1 MGTVGAT
8 ASLSATAI
16 SLLFLALVAAQ
27 DVGPPPGDLGPPPI
41 GPPPVAE
48 ATTPPPLLYVPT
60 PPTCHPNDTCS
71 DRCGTWSPGTMCQC
85 DPKCRLFDDCCK
97 DVDTFCGGAGATDDI
112 ETASRPVVMADSCTW
127 RCGANILSGAAET
140 FCDCTESCV
149 GNGSCCSDHC
159 SASDG
164 DPPSDTARAVPNDTA
179 PYECLWN
186 GGTDSYVWMVA
197 SCPETWTDSVT
208 RKGCLRADVDYT
220 DVSDVIFYNPVSD
233 VTSDVAYRNVYCAV
247 CNGGHNVTF
256 WTLGISGNLELV
268 GSEEAKLN
276 ATIAAIQSGQGRAYF
291 RPPVK
296 TRECVPRK
304 TNYQSDQGGNC
315 FAELCAGHAAYVS
328 GDTGIYRNVYCAQ
341 CEGVHS
347 QELEVL
353 SCGMTSCRSCGG
365 ASQLH
370 LLSLTILFNFNP
382 LNTDSSSKCPPG
394 STYDLLSRQC
404 RQIIAEPT
412 QAPPGEICVDG
423 QTQVVSGGGISA
435 VGISIDSE
443 PCQEFISPN
452 LTVDN
457 CTDCDNPTPETH
469 PTTEAHHAEDN
480 VTGILNIALTALSA
494 VGGIVYLALCV
505 VTREYHSIPGRL
517 KMQLVITLTAAQ
529 SVFLGRV
536 VAQVSTAFC
545 YFVAVLGHYLFLAA
559 FLTMSALA
567 FDLHN
572 TFSRGISESRFN
584 SYRLYILYT
593 WLLPA
598 VVVGVTAFVDFCPC
612 ITTVSVGY
620 GGQACW
626 IGEPYALLAVFGGP
640 VALVLITNAIFMV
653 LTVVALQK
661 ATKAVSKIRRDKS
674 RSLLWV
680 YVRITVLLGFTWGL
694 GFAVSFVR
702 SLVLDYIFTVL
713 SAAQAFLVALAFVLN
728 RSMLRRCEAAFRR
741 NNSKSKNTH
750 ATQLGGGSRVSRRE
764 SPWRVT
770 SGSAN
775 SGFTSSTST
784 SDCHPN
790 PWPMSSD
797 SEQTIFGGASEMA
810 VFKSH
815 EKNFM

>member
-1 MGTVGAT
+1 MGTVRMT

-16 SLLFLALVAAQ
+16 ALMFLLAEVAAQ
-27 DVGPPPGDLGPPPI
+27 
-41 GPPPVAE
+41 
-48 ATTPPPLLYVPT
+48 
-60 PPTCHPNDTCS
+60 NDGS

-85 DPKCRLFDDCCK
+85 DPRCRLFDDCCK
-97 DVDTFCGGAGATDDI
+97 DVETFCGGSLTTDDL

-127 RCGANILSGAAET
+127 RCGPDVLSGAAET
-140 FCDCTESCV
+140 FCDCAESCV
-149 GNGSCCSDHC
+149 GNGTCCSDHC
-159 SASDG
+159 SAADGVPPG
-164 DPPSDTARAVPNDTA
+164 DPPRAVPNDTA

-197 SCPETWTDSVT
+197 SCPPAWTDGVT
-208 RKGCLRADVDYT
+208 REGCLRTDVDKT
-220 DVSDVIFYNPVSD
+220 DVNDVIFYNPVSD
-233 VTSDVAYRNVYCAV
+233 VTSDVAYRNVYCAA
-247 CNGGHNVTF
+247 CNGAHNVTF

-268 GSEEAKLN
+268 GSEEARLN
-276 ATIAAIQSGQGRAYF
+276 ATIAAIQSGQGRVYF
-291 RPPVK
+291 RPLVK

-304 TNYQSDQGGNC
+304 TNYRGDQGGHC

-341 CEGVHS
+341 CEGVHP

-353 SCGMTSCRSCGG
+353 SCGMTSC
-365 ASQLH
+365 
-370 LLSLTILFNFNP
+370 
-382 LNTDSSSKCPPG
+382 SKCPPG
-394 STYDLLSRQC
+394 SAYDLLSRQC
-404 RQIIAEPT
+404 REIMTSPT
-412 QAPPGEICVDG
+412 QAPPGEICVEG
-423 QTQVVSGGGISA
+423 QTQVLSGGGISV
-435 VGISIDSE
+435 VGISIHGQ
-443 PCQEFISPN
+443 PCQEFSSSN
-452 LTVDN
+452 STADN
-457 CTDCDNPTPETH
+457 CTDCDKPTPETY
-469 PTTEAHHAEDN
+469 PTIEAHHTEDN
-480 VTGILNIALTALSA
+480 VSGILNIALTALSA

-567 FDLHN
+567 FDLHS
-572 TFSRGISESRFN
+572 TFSRGISEGRFN

-598 VVVGVTAFVDFCPC
+598 VLVGVTAFVDFCPC
-612 ITTVSVGY
+612 ITTVTVGY

-640 VALVLITNAIFMV
+640 VALVLVTNAIFMV
-653 LTVVALQK
+653 LTVVSLQK

-702 SLVLDYIFTVL
+702 SLALDYIFTVL
-713 SAAQAFLVALAFVLN
+713 SATQAFLVALAFVLN

-741 NNSKSKNTH
+741 NTSSKKNTH
-750 ATQLGGGSRVSRRE
+750 ATHLGDGSRLSRRE
-764 SPWRVT
+764 SPWRVA

-775 SGFTSSTST
+775 SGFTTSST
-784 SDCHPN
+784 SDCQPH

-797 SEQTIFGGASEMA
+797 SDQTSFVGASEMA